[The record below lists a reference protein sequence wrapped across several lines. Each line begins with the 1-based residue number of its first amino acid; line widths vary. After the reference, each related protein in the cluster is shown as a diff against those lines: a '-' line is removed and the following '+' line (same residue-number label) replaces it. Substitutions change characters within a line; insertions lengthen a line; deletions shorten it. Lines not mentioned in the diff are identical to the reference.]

1 MHRNM
6 EIRHMAFHLETLAH
20 ILDTSEGWRD
30 FLYLIPRNL
39 DDLLK
44 EDPYYPLKYTGLN
57 ESILETESQKRNLS
71 PSKLLLEEWGISGQV
86 RPTVDHLLKLL
97 VRANQIRAAEYLT
110 TLLKEQPP
118 ARPKDGP
125 GAPIDVTL
133 PEDHQTE
140 SLLNG
145 ISYPSST
152 ILLHHVESITIGNNR
167 DYYDKL
173 GPTKRVEI
181 KDKSSVNVDGELPVF
196 SSSNNNTKSGS
207 DSSDIRNPV
216 MMDRYPDQLP
226 GPSRP
231 SKAAAK
237 ASPAEATPD
246 GPLSSNG
253 LPMIS
258 ALGITSGQ
266 PESSKLQNNRNY
278 DCASKEING
287 PQIPDLSIFGREEG
301 ERKEVN
307 GPQVPELSIFG
318 REESERK
325 EVNGPQVPELSIF
338 GRQDSDSKEDNGAP
352 VEHREDIPALSAL
365 LGASS
370 DAHQTQS
377 NSTNNTHDS
386 IPMLSMLGSDGSTSD
401 TLGSESSSSAIV
413 PQVDESV
420 SDFIK
425 FSTSPVVAVYAYDHL
440 REVTDGFNV
449 APYTN
454 GNLAAPNGR
463 SLGAGGFG
471 AVFLALNLAPS
482 IPVAAVKRLD
492 PDKYKFREKFH
503 LELDIL
509 SKHSHTNVV
518 SLLGSSSDGP
528 QLCLVYEY
536 LKDGNLEAALS
547 LVRVGQRQ
555 MGATVRLQYL
565 KDIANAVAF
574 LHERAKIIHRDVKSA
589 NILLDGPVAKLCD
602 FGLIKRTSSRT
613 TTSIIGTNAYMAPEA
628 VRGDVSPALD
638 IFAFGIVVAETVTGE
653 PVLAEKESRSEIDL
667 AGYVCRQRAE
677 GRDLGLLVDRRA
689 AVGRDGEARWCEAG
703 RKLLEIAIKCMGEK
717 WSRPNSGAL
726 ADAVAGIQLVPL

>member
-207 DSSDIRNPV
+207 DSSDVRNPV

-237 ASPAEATPD
+237 APPAEATPD
-246 GPLSSNG
+246 GPLSSNR

-258 ALGITSGQ
+258 ALGIGQ

-287 PQIPDLSIFGREEG
+287 PQIPD
-301 ERKEVN
+301 
-307 GPQVPELSIFG
+307 LSIFG

-352 VEHREDIPALSAL
+352 AEHRKDIPALSAL
-365 LGASS
+365 LGGSS

-413 PQVDESV
+413 PQVSESV

-425 FSTSPVVAVYAYDHL
+425 FSSSPVVAVYAYDHL
-440 REVTDGFNV
+440 RVVTDGFNV

-509 SKHSHTNVV
+509 SKHSHANVV

-528 QLCLVYEY
+528 RLCLVYEY

-547 LVRVGQRQ
+547 LVRAGQRQ

-689 AVGRDGEARWCEAG
+689 AVGRDGEARWHDAG

-726 ADAVAGIQLVPL
+726 ADAIAGIQLVPL